1 MNLMVWLWLGG
12 VALFGVVELLTE
24 GLVSVWFVVGALAA
38 LAVSV
43 AGASVAVQMLT
54 FAIVSAA
61 ALILTRPLVRRFM
74 TRPPVPTNSDRVI
87 GALAEVTET
96 IDNRRASGAVYVDGK
111 TWTARSAGGG
121 VIPAGERVR
130 VRRIEGVK
138 LLVEP
143 DQLEQSSQFEKE
155 AVS

>member
-43 AGASVAVQMLT
+43 AGGSVAVQMLT

-74 TRPPVPTNSDRVI
+74 TRSPVPTNSDRVI

>member
-38 LAVSV
+38 VSVSV
-43 AGASVAVQMLT
+43 AGGSVAAQMLV

-121 VIPAGERVR
+121 VISAGERVR

>member
-1 MNLMVWLWLGG
+1 M
-12 VALFGVVELLTE
+12 
-24 GLVSVWFVVGALAA
+24 
-38 LAVSV
+38 
-43 AGASVAVQMLT
+43 
-54 FAIVSAA
+54 
-61 ALILTRPLVRRFM
+61 
-74 TRPPVPTNSDRVI
+74 I

>member
-38 LAVSV
+38 LVVSV
-43 AGASVAVQMLT
+43 AGGSVAVQMLT

>member
-43 AGASVAVQMLT
+43 AGGSVAVQMLT

-138 LLVEP
+138 LLVET